1 MNTSVIVL
9 RNFKKPNEDNKSKVP
24 HLDLCENFC
33 KNNQAVFDWFQKALV
48 RENSRYI
55 ENAFPKRGNVEMH
68 WNSNECAL
76 ILSYTS
82 RGSVQIKISEE
93 GVKLVTST
101 IHKSKSAE
109 VEIVYKIFAINLNLM
124 RNNLKIAFGTE
135 AERLLGYVIP

>member
-1 MNTSVIVL
+1 MD
-9 RNFKKPNEDNKSKVP
+9 KKLPHIQLFEAFRQDNQS
-24 HLDLCENFC
+24 LI
-33 KNNQAVFDWFQKALV
+33 DWFQKALV

-55 ENAFPKRGNVEMH
+55 ENAFPTRGNVEMH
-68 WNSNECAL
+68 WNSSECAL

-82 RGSVQIKISEE
+82 RGSVQIKISKK

-109 VEIVYKIFAINLNLM
+109 VEIVYKIFTTNLNLM
-124 RNNLKIAFGTE
+124 RNNLKIAFGKE

>member
-1 MNTSVIVL
+1 MDQKLPHIQL
-9 RNFKKPNEDNKSKVP
+9 FEAFHQDNQS
-24 HLDLCENFC
+24 LI
-33 KNNQAVFDWFQKALV
+33 DWFQKALV

-55 ENAFPKRGNVEMH
+55 ENAFPTRGNVEMH
-68 WNSNECAL
+68 WNSSECAL

-82 RGSVQIKISEE
+82 RGSVQIKISKE

-109 VEIVYKIFAINLNLM
+109 VEIVYKVFAINLNLM

-135 AERLLGYVIP
+135 AERLLSYVLP